1 MSLKTAFDWGFT
13 GVLLRGSGHSYDLR
27 KKQPYEIYSELNFT
41 VPKGSAGDCFDRYI
55 IRMEEMRQALVI
67 IKQAVGLL
75 ETGSV
80 RNTNYKFCAPSRLEL
95 KNSMEAVIH
104 HFKFYT
110 EGPAVKSG
118 ESYATTEAPKGEFG
132 VYLISDG
139 TGKPFRC
146 KIKAPGFA
154 HLQALDTMAQGHM
167 VADIVTIIGTQ
178 DIVFGEIDR

>member
-1 MSLKTAFDWGFT
+1 M
-13 GVLLRGSGHSYDLR
+13 LRGSGHSCDLR
-27 KKQPYEIYSELNFT
+27 KNQPYEIYSELDFA
-41 VPKGSAGDCFDRYI
+41 VPQGRTGDCFDRYV

-67 IKQAVGLL
+67 IKQALGLL
-75 ETGSV
+75 EGGPV
-80 RNTNYKFCAPSRLEL
+80 RSTNYKFCAPSRLEL

-110 EGPAVKSG
+110 EGPVVKSG
-118 ESYATTEAPKGEFG
+118 ETYATTEAPKGEFG

-139 TGKPFRC
+139 TGTPFRC

-154 HLQALDTMAQGHM
+154 HLQALDTMVRGHM